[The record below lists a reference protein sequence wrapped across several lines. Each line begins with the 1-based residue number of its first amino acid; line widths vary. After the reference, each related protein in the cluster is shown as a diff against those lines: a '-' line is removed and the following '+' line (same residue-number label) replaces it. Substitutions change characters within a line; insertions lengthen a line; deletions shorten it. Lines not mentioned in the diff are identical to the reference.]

1 MPENPPPATRRTA
14 MSQPTHPQQAGVR
27 PNTGAQPGAG
37 AEPEGLDPRGVR
49 FTAAV
54 TSAILALGLI
64 TGSWRVLAAQT
75 VLFAMCAF
83 LGLQLNPWG
92 RIYRSAVQPRLGEPA
107 ERESPEPVR
116 FAQGI
121 GFGCALVATAG
132 YAAGWTALAVG
143 ANAAALFAAL
153 LNAVFGRCLGCRAH
167 QLLGRF
173 AAGWPAGE
181 QSRTT

>member
-1 MPENPPPATRRTA
+1 MPENPPPASFQPA
-14 MSQPTHPQQAGVR
+14 PSQPAHPQQAGAR
-27 PNTGAQPGAG
+27 ADAGTRADAG

-54 TSAILALGLI
+54 TSAVLALGLI

-83 LGLQLNPWG
+83 LGLKLNPWG
-92 RIYRSAVQPRLGEPA
+92 QIYRSTVQPRLHEPA

-121 GFGCALVATAG
+121 GFACALLATIG
-132 YAAGWTALAVG
+132 YAVGWTTPAVL

-153 LNAVFGRCLGCRAH
+153 LNAVFGHCLGCRAH
-167 QLLGRF
+167 QLLRRF
-173 AAGWPAGE
+173 AAGWSAGGK
-181 QSRTT
+181 SRTT

>member
-1 MPENPPPATRRTA
+1 MPENPPPAIPRPRQLA
-14 MSQPTHPQQAGVR
+14 HPRQVVV
-27 PNTGAQPGAG
+27 QPGAG
-37 AEPEGLDPRGVR
+37 TEPEGIDPRGVR

-64 TGSWRVLAAQT
+64 TGSWRVLAAQA
-75 VLFAMCAF
+75 VLFAACAF
-83 LGLQLNPWG
+83 LGLKLNPWG
-92 RIYRSAVQPRLGEPA
+92 GIYRSTVQPRLGEPA

-121 GFGCALVATAG
+121 GFACALAAAAG
-132 YAAGWTALAVG
+132 YAAGWTALGFV

-153 LNAVFGRCLGCRAH
+153 LNALFGHCLGCRAH
-167 QLLGRF
+167 QLLRRF
-173 AAGWPAGE
+173 AGGWSAGGWSAAE